1 MKPKADSIPT
11 ISFSNGLPILWD
23 LTRQRSLLAGME
35 AMHQELGNIFEIN
48 LPGFKPVVLSGP
60 DAAREILITKRQQ
73 FKWRNVNDPVTRLLR
88 HGLLV
93 EDGDF
98 HATLRGY
105 MQPALQRSQVNE
117 YLPVMLSSTERV
129 INTWEDGSLQDM
141 LVEMRRLALMI
152 LMETLFSVDISPD
165 LARLWEPILSVL
177 RYIGPGL
184 WLVNSNLPRPGY
196 RKSIEELDEYLF
208 SIVRERRRD
217 SGDKRDMLADL
228 IAEEDMTDDLIRDQM
243 LTMLIAGHDTS
254 TALLSW
260 TLYLLGSH
268 PDVMRRA
275 RQEVDNLLG
284 TSEPTMEEINQLLY
298 LEQVIKET
306 LRLYPPIHIGNRM
319 ANTDLNLQGCP
330 VPEGSRVM
338 LSYYLTH
345 RDERSWEQIE
355 QFNPERFD
363 RKTTQNRTPFSY
375 LPFGGGPRNCIGAAF
390 AQVEARLILARI
402 IQKFDLKLI
411 SPEVGSHMGATLE
424 PTPQILMQIRCRS
437 HLNAVAR
444 NGDKR

>member
-1 MKPKADSIPT
+1 
-11 ISFSNGLPILWD
+11 
-23 LTRQRSLLAGME
+23 
-35 AMHQELGNIFEIN
+35 
-48 LPGFKPVVLSGP
+48 
-60 DAAREILITKRQQ
+60 
-73 FKWRNVNDPVTRLLR
+73 
-88 HGLLV
+88 
-93 EDGDF
+93 
-98 HATLRGY
+98 
-105 MQPALQRSQVNE
+105 
-117 YLPVMLSSTERV
+117 
-129 INTWEDGSLQDM
+129 
-141 LVEMRRLALMI
+141 MRRLALMI

-260 TLYLLGSH
+260 MLYLLGSH

-284 TSEPTMEEINQLLY
+284 TSEPTMEGINQLLY

-390 AQVEARLILARI
+390 AQVEARLVLARI